1 MPWHCTKCYFGC
13 FYFGWWSSHSSRTK
27 IVCIPCSKDY
37 VQCLCIFASNS
48 TNTIKCNFI
57 YSPAGRWNIPAVW
70 HCVWMYL
77 IHRYVLQDWSDN
89 DEIREQRGQP
99 ILTMSGMMQT
109 VDKLF
114 SASSLD
120 NVRGTAYSIHINH
133 SVTCYCKNE
142 FLFKTFYSKS
152 AFVSMNIFLFL
163 HLLRIQCEQYDSC
176 S

>member
-1 MPWHCTKCYFGC
+1 MLFWMFLFWLMKFTQLTHENCVYTMQQGLCTMSVYFRKQFDQYNQVQ
-13 FYFGWWSSHSSRTK
+13 FY
-27 IVCIPCSKDY
+27 
-37 VQCLCIFASNS
+37 IFAGW
-48 TNTIKCNFI
+48 TVE
-57 YSPAGRWNIPAVW
+57 YSGCVTL
-70 HCVWMYL
+70 CVWMYL

-152 AFVSMNIFLFL
+152 AFVSMDIFLFL